1 MQSAFTDMI
10 SRNYSFKK
18 TNVLVLASNVFWAQ
32 KTFLRASP
40 P

>member
-18 TNVLVLASNVFWAQ
+18 TNVLVLASIAFWAQ
-32 KTFLRASP
+32 KTLVSG
-40 P
+40 